1 MERLPIGIQSFR
13 AIIEDGFLY
22 ADKTRLVYDLASKK
36 GAYFLS
42 RPRRFGKSLL
52 LDTFQELFS
61 GPPGQD
67 GDPRGIFAGLWIG
80 SSDFDFTM
88 KFPVVSL
95 SMAAG
100 TESLDVLKDSLTKQ
114 LNKINL
120 REGLNLDLTL
130 PTSALPMVIENLSFK
145 HDTRVVVLIDEYDA
159 PLSSNLA
166 DPKLALAFGNF
177 LKSFYASLKDID
189 KYLRFVFVTG
199 VTRYAFMGLS
209 AGLNQL
215 EDLTLDGHF
224 SEICGFTP
232 QELDRYF
239 GRLMPSV
246 LDVMKTEGRMPNE
259 AGLADLRKLLMDWY
273 DGYSWDGKTKV
284 LNPWSVLMFFKKARF
299 SAYWGEMDNS
309 SSFLSSLPDNYD
321 KDPLALA
328 KDNFE
333 LIPQKAVSSAE
344 AGKLKTVPALFQ
356 TGYLTV
362 DKAEDVKYRGVFYTL
377 KKPNLEVRIHSLDL
391 FSESMFSILKRNPQ
405 AESDGFSMAVRE
417 KDAERLTDVFSS
429 LFAGLDPSHHQPTE
443 SFYNALV
450 YAYCSKLGRIAL
462 SEPRGSKGMPD
473 MALFF
478 QTPSSCV
485 CAVIELKFDKGE
497 TAKDKR
503 KLVSRLADDALKAIE
518 TKECWRPY
526 KAQADLLVK
535 IGIGVAYRGEC
546 LVKTAD

>member
-13 AIIEDGFLY
+13 AIIEAGDLY
-22 ADKTRLVYDLASKK
+22 VDKTRVVYDLASRK

-52 LDTFQELFS
+52 LATFKELFS
-61 GPPGQD
+61 GPPGRD

-80 SSDFDFTM
+80 SSDFDFTR

-100 TESLDVLKDSLTKQ
+100 TESIDLLKDSLTKQ
-114 LNKINL
+114 LNSINL
-120 REGLNLDLTL
+120 RENLNLDLTF
-130 PTSALPMVIENLSFK
+130 PATSLPMVIETLSLK
-145 HDTRVVVLIDEYDA
+145 HDARVVVLIDEYDA
-159 PLSSNLA
+159 PVSSNLA
-166 DPKLALAFGNF
+166 DPKLAVAFGNF
-177 LKSFYASLKDID
+177 LKSFYVSLKDLD
-189 KYLRFVFVTG
+189 DHLRFVFVTG

-215 EDLTLDGHF
+215 KDLTLNERF

-239 GRLMPSV
+239 GGLMPSV
-246 LDVMKTEGRMPNE
+246 LDAMKDKGRMPKE
-259 AGLADLRKLLMDWY
+259 AGLADLRKLIMDWY
-273 DGYSWDGKTKV
+273 DGYSWDGATKV
-284 LNPWSVLMFFKKARF
+284 LNPWSVLRFFDEARF
-299 SAYWGEMDNS
+299 SAYWGELDNS
-309 SSFLSSLPDNYD
+309 SSFLSSLPDIGD

-328 KDNFE
+328 KDGFKS
-333 LIPQKAVSSAE
+333 IPKGAVSSAE
-344 AGKLKTVPALFQ
+344 VGKLKTVPALFQ

-362 DKAEDVKYRGVFYTL
+362 DKAEDVMYRGVFYTL
-377 KKPNLEVRIHSLDL
+377 KKPNLEVRIISLDF

-405 AESDGFSMAVRE
+405 AESDDFNAAVRD
-417 KDAERLTDVFSS
+417 KNAERLTDVFSS

-450 YAYCSKLGRIAL
+450 YAYCSKLGQIAL
-462 SEPRGSKGMPD
+462 SEPPGSKGTPD
-473 MALFF
+473 LALLFP
-478 QTPSSCV
+478 TASSCL
-485 CAVIELKFDKGE
+485 CAVIELKFDRGE

-518 TKECWRPY
+518 TKDYWRPY

-535 IGIGVAYRGEC
+535 IGIGVTYRGEC